1 MNHLHVWLTL
11 SGGETVHL
19 GELVFGPPRAD
30 GTAPTAFR
38 YAPTWLARADAF
50 ALNPDPQSLP
60 LDGREFQA
68 SHLGPPLQVIDDAL
82 PDDWGRRL
90 IIAEQKLPMAR
101 QTPYEIM
108 LAVAGNGLGAL
119 SFSER
124 KQAPSRPDDQFDLA
138 ELMQAAADFEAGHPL
153 EDARLH
159 RLCAAGGSPGG
170 ARPKARIAWQGQSWI
185 AKFPSLA
192 RDNGHDVVGLEAACL
207 TLAAQAGLMVP
218 AIHLADLGSRRVLL
232 VRRFDIA
239 PNRDQSGRHHMIT
252 LKTLCR
258 EGAGRY
264 ALSYDAPAEA
274 IRKYSDDP
282 DDIERFFRQMAFNAA
297 IGNTDDHLKNFLLL
311 RDERGWRLSP
321 AFDLVPD
328 IGRNREHT
336 LAIGYSH
343 ETPSRDDLVA
353 VGQRWLGNASQARRI
368 VQEVVDVVNTFG
380 ATAEQ
385 LAVTPASI
393 AFFAGDIARR
403 IKRMA

>member
-1 MNHLHVWLTL
+1 MNHLNIWLTL
-11 SGGETVHL
+11 PTGETIPV
-19 GELVFGPPRAD
+19 GELVFGTPRPN

-38 YAPTWLARADAF
+38 YTPSWLARRDAF

-60 LDGREFQA
+60 LEGREFQA

-108 LAVAGNGLGAL
+108 RAVAGSGLGAL
-119 SFSER
+119 SFSAN

-138 ELMQAAADFEAGHPL
+138 ELIQAAADFDAGRPVA
-153 EDARLH
+153 DAHLH

-170 ARPKARIAWQGQSWI
+170 ARPKARIAWQGQAWI
-185 AKFPSLA
+185 AKFPSQA

-207 TLAAQAGLMVP
+207 TLAVQAGLCVP
-218 AIHLADLGSRRVLL
+218 PTHLAEAGTRRVLL
-232 VRRFDIA
+232 VRRFDISS
-239 PNRDQSGRHHMIT
+239 QGGRHHMIS

-282 DDIERFFRQMAFNAA
+282 EDLQRFFRQMAFNAA

-311 RDERGWRLSP
+311 HDARGWRLSP

-336 LAIGYSH
+336 LAIGHSR

-353 VGQRWLGNASQARRI
+353 VGKRWLGNAAKARQI
-368 VQEVVDVVNTFG
+368 VQEVVEAVSNFR
-380 ATAEQ
+380 AIAEQ
-385 LAVTPASI
+385 LAVASDSI
-393 AFFAGDIARR
+393 QFYANDIARR
-403 IKRMA
+403 IERMK

>member
-11 SGGETVHL
+11 PDGEIAPV
-19 GELVFGPPRAD
+19 GELLFGPPRGD
-30 GTAPTAFR
+30 GTAPSAFR
-38 YAPTWLARADAF
+38 YAPEWLARPDAF
-50 ALNPDPQSLP
+50 ALDPDPQSLP

-68 SHLGPPLQVIDDAL
+68 SHLGPPLQVMDDAL

-108 LAVAGNGLGAL
+108 RAVAGSGLGAL
-119 SFSER
+119 SFS
-124 KQAPSRPDDQFDLA
+124 APRQPPPRPDDQFDLA
-138 ELMQAAADFEAGHPL
+138 DLAQAAADFEAGRPV

-170 ARPKARIAWQGQSWI
+170 ARPKARIVWQTQAWI
-185 AKFPSLA
+185 AKFPSPT

-207 TLAAQAGLMVP
+207 TLAARAGLDVP
-218 AIHLADLGSRRVLL
+218 AIHLAELGRHAPWRVLL
-232 VRRFDIA
+232 VRRFDIT
-239 PNRDQSGRHHMIT
+239 PQGGRCHMIT

-274 IRKYSDDP
+274 IRKHSDDP
-282 DDIERFFRQMAFNAA
+282 GDLERFFRQMTFNAA
-297 IGNTDDHLKNFLLL
+297 IGNTDDHLKNFLMLH
-311 RDERGWRLSP
+311 DERGWRLSP

-328 IGRNREHT
+328 IGQNREHI
-336 LAIGYSH
+336 LAMGYSR
-343 ETPSRDDLVA
+343 TPARDDLVA
-353 VGQRWLGNASQARRI
+353 VGRRWLGDADRALRI
-368 VQEVVDVVNTFG
+368 IDEVVETVSGFR

-385 LAVTPASI
+385 LGVAPHSVER
-393 AFFAGDIARR
+393 FAADIVERT
-403 IKRMA
+403 KRLGR

>member
-1 MNHLHVWLTL
+1 MNHLNIWLTL
-11 SGGETVHL
+11 PAGETLLV
-19 GELVFGPPRAD
+19 GELVFGAPRPN

-38 YAPTWLARADAF
+38 YTPVWLARPDAF

-90 IIAEQKLPMAR
+90 IVAEQKLPMAR

-108 LAVAGNGLGAL
+108 RTVAGNGLGAL
-119 SFSER
+119 SFSMR
-124 KQAPSRPDDQFDLA
+124 KQPPPRPDDQFDLA
-138 ELMQAAADFEAGHPL
+138 ELVQAVADFDAGRPV
-153 EDARLH
+153 EDVHLH

-170 ARPKARIAWQGQSWI
+170 ARPKARIAWQGQAWI
-185 AKFPSLA
+185 AKFPSQVQ
-192 RDNGHDVVGLEAACL
+192 DNGHDVVGLEAVCL
-207 TLAAQAGLMVP
+207 TLAAQAGLCVP
-218 AIHLADLGSRRVLL
+218 PVRLVEAGTRRVLL

-239 PNRDQSGRHHMIT
+239 AQGGRYHMIS

-264 ALSYDAPAEA
+264 AISYDAPAEA

-282 DDIERFFRQMAFNAA
+282 DDLHRFFRQMAFNAA

-311 RDERGWRLSP
+311 RDAHGWRLSP

-336 LAIGYSH
+336 LAIGHSR
-343 ETPSRDDLVA
+343 EPPSRDDLVA
-353 VGQRWLGNASQARRI
+353 VGRRWLGDTAKARQI
-368 VQEVVDVVNTFG
+368 VHEVVDTVSNFHALAG
-380 ATAEQ
+380 Q
-385 LAVTPASI
+385 LAVASHSI
-393 AFFAGDIARR
+393 RHFAADIGRR
-403 IKRMA
+403 IERMK

>member
-1 MNHLHVWLTL
+1 MNHLNIWLTL
-11 SGGETVHL
+11 PTDETVSV
-19 GELVFGPPRAD
+19 GELVFGTPRPN

-38 YAPTWLARADAF
+38 YTPSWLARPDAF

-108 LAVAGNGLGAL
+108 RAVAGNGLGAL
-119 SFSER
+119 SFSAR
-124 KQAPSRPDDQFDLA
+124 KQPPPRPDDQFDLA
-138 ELMQAAADFEAGHPL
+138 ELMQAAADFDAGRPV

-170 ARPKARIAWQGQSWI
+170 ARPKARIVWQGQAWI
-185 AKFPSLA
+185 AKFPSQA
-192 RDNGHDVVGLEAACL
+192 RDNGYDVVGLEAACL
-207 TLAAQAGLMVP
+207 TLAAQAGLCVP
-218 AIHLADLGSRRVLL
+218 AIHLVEMGTRRALL

-239 PNRDQSGRHHMIT
+239 VQGGRHHMIS

-258 EGAGRY
+258 EGAGLY

-282 DDIERFFRQMAFNAA
+282 NDIERFFRQMAFNTA

-311 RDERGWRLSP
+311 HDSSEWRLSP

-336 LAIGYSH
+336 LAIGHSR

-353 VGQRWLGNASQARRI
+353 VGQRWLGNTVLAQHI
-368 VQEVVDVVNTFG
+368 VQEVVEAASSLRAV
-380 ATAEQ
+380 AEQ
-385 LAVTPASI
+385 LAVASDSI
-393 AFFAGDIARR
+393 QFFATDIARR
-403 IKRMA
+403 IERMK

>member
-1 MNHLHVWLTL
+1 MNHLNIWLTL
-11 SGGETVHL
+11 PAGETLLV
-19 GELVFGPPRAD
+19 GELVFGAPRPN

-38 YAPTWLARADAF
+38 YTPVWLARPDAF

-90 IIAEQKLPMAR
+90 IVAEQKLPMAR

-108 LAVAGNGLGAL
+108 RTVAGNGLGAL
-119 SFSER
+119 SFSMR
-124 KQAPSRPDDQFDLA
+124 KQPPPRPDDQFDLA
-138 ELMQAAADFEAGHPL
+138 ELVQAVADFDAGRPV
-153 EDARLH
+153 EDVHLH

-170 ARPKARIAWQGQSWI
+170 ARPKARIAWQGQAWI
-185 AKFPSLA
+185 AKFPSQVQ
-192 RDNGHDVVGLEAACL
+192 DNGHDVVGLEAVCL
-207 TLAAQAGLMVP
+207 TLAAQAGLCVP
-218 AIHLADLGSRRVLL
+218 PVRLVEAGTRRVLL

-239 PNRDQSGRHHMIT
+239 AQGGRYHMIS

-282 DDIERFFRQMAFNAA
+282 DDLHRFFRQMAFNAA

-311 RDERGWRLSP
+311 RDAHGWRLSP

-336 LAIGYSH
+336 LAIGHSR
-343 ETPSRDDLVA
+343 EPPSRDDLVA
-353 VGQRWLGNASQARRI
+353 VGRRWLGDTAKARQI
-368 VQEVVDVVNTFG
+368 VHEVVDTVSNFHALAG
-380 ATAEQ
+380 Q
-385 LAVTPASI
+385 LAVASHSI
-393 AFFAGDIARR
+393 RHFAADIGRR
-403 IKRMA
+403 IERMK